1 MIKTYQVLN
10 RKDGIIIFNSNFLL
24 LLVEISLI
32 LKKQNGKRDVLITYK
47 SNLVKIIFT
56 LAAKVV
62 VFYIQTFMI
71 QIGIPNFKDFFLG
84 IKICL
89 AMFLFFN
96 K

>member
-1 MIKTYQVLN
+1 MYQVLN
-10 RKDGIIIFNSNFLL
+10 RKDGIIIFNSSFLL
-24 LLVEISLI
+24 LLVEISFI

-47 SNLVKIIFT
+47 FDLVKIIFT

-62 VFYIQTFMI
+62 VLYIQTFII
-71 QIGIPNFKDFFLG
+71 QIGILNFKDFFLE